1 MDGKNQTQARN
12 VVSDVNPTD
21 SDDIDAPF
29 NCATTVEPERVVVA
43 VSSDIDIASVTQFRA
58 ALDSAITVGKP
69 VVVDLTACRYL
80 DSTGISTL
88 VGARNA
94 NVPIGVIASR
104 QAAKLLDIVGLTTL
118 LNVTLAEPAT

>member
-1 MDGKNQTQARN
+1 MTPTESDGT
-12 VVSDVNPTD
+12 
-21 SDDIDAPF
+21 DAPF
-29 NCATTVEPERVVVA
+29 NCETTVEPERVVVA

-58 ALDSAITVGKP
+58 ALDNAITLGKP

-94 NVPIGVIASR
+94 NVAIGVIASR

-118 LNVTLAEPAT
+118 LNVTLAETAT

>member
-1 MDGKNQTQARN
+1 MGKPKRERVTHAN
-12 VVSDVNPTD
+12 VNSNE
-21 SDDIDAPF
+21 SGGIDPPF
-29 NCATTVEPERVVVA
+29 HCETTVEPERVLVA
-43 VSSDIDIASVTQFRA
+43 VYSDIDIASVGQFRA
-58 ALDSAITVGKP
+58 VLDSAVGIGKP
-69 VVVDLTACRYL
+69 VTVDLSACNYL

-88 VGARNA
+88 VSARNA

>member
-1 MDGKNQTQARN
+1 MGKPKRKRVPITNVNANEPGDG
-12 VVSDVNPTD
+12 DP
-21 SDDIDAPF
+21 PF
-29 NCATTVEPERVVVA
+29 HCRTTVEPERVLVA
-43 VSSDIDIASVTQFRA
+43 VYSDIDIASVGQFRT
-58 ALDSAITVGKP
+58 ALDSAVGVGKP
-69 VVVDLTACRYL
+69 VTVDLSACNYL

-88 VGARNA
+88 VSARNA